1 MRAMTEIEWL
11 DGRVTKVPESA
22 PNYDF
27 VVNTDL
33 ITQAMP
39 VLGGSAAFA
48 VEVGAENELL
58 VPTTISKVTRPSVLR
73 KRFPEPIR

>member
-48 VEVGAENELL
+48 VEAGG
-58 VPTTISKVTRPSVLR
+58 R
-73 KRFPEPIR
+73 KRVARPIYDAKHQRLFRRLRDRPF